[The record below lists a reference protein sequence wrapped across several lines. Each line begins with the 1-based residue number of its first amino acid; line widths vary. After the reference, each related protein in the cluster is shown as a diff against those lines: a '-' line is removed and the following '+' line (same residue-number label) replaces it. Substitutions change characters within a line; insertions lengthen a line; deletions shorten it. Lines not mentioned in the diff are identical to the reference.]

1 MALDGLLLAMLISD
15 LMTTALV
22 TARPEDMVDS
32 TLYDMKLAMIRHLP
46 IVDERGHLV
55 GIVSDRDVL
64 LSLGAAGTQNVYLRD
79 IMSRNVETVLETAS
93 AESGL
98 EIMLEKRIGSL
109 PVVGDEG
116 QLLGVVTETD
126 YLQVA
131 FAMLQ
136 KKGEPSDDVWR
147 E

>member
-1 MALDGLLLAMLISD
+1 MAFDGLQVAMLISD

-22 TARPEDMVDS
+22 TAHPEDMVDA

-64 LSLGAAGTQNVYLRD
+64 LSLGTAGTQNVYLRD

-98 EIMLEKRIGSL
+98 EIMLDKRIGSL